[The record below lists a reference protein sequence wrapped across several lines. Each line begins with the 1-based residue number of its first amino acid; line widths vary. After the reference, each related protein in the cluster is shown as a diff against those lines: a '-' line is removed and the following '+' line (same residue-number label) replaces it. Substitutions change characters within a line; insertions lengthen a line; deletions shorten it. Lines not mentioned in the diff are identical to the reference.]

1 LDNQDLKS
9 IINTACKYNDI
20 EVLEKIASSKII
32 KTAGVRD
39 LLQGLGLQ
47 MSQTANESQF
57 KDKSALSNFIATS
70 STAGDREGAKEIYDW
85 WVQKVKEI
93 GTASVN
99 LNIAVFNSTTNYER
113 DITFSARGCV
123 ELSDLIQVWNMLPAN
138 DIHKLYGYDP
148 TSISGSGIY
157 VDREIP
163 PSVFDHTVV
172 DQNGNEIWPAP
183 SSPPP
188 AGIGASRPASRLT
201 SPTLDPVPM
210 GTTFVNVIK
219 GGGGNLGYLDELRIQ
234 LKSNPPKLSDNIHVK
249 MFDILNSSMN
259 DKAMS
264 SMIRKNALAET
275 PRAGLISNWK
285 YIVSLPKEIENRMA
299 KTPKTI
305 MDYKQKLALKKY
317 GRDLSQILNHRI
329 KFDEFVFNPSAPA
342 PGPTRSVGLES
353 EIPFYK
359 INELANNYFV
369 EPIVQTQVLPLM
381 RRTGE
386 LLNKI
391 IPELDKDSS
400 LTRNIIKTVFTPSDY
415 LNSRGKNFH

>member
-1 LDNQDLKS
+1 
-9 IINTACKYNDI
+9 
-20 EVLEKIASSKII
+20 
-32 KTAGVRD
+32 
-39 LLQGLGLQ
+39 
-47 MSQTANESQF
+47 
-57 KDKSALSNFIATS
+57 
-70 STAGDREGAKEIYDW
+70 
-85 WVQKVKEI
+85 
-93 GTASVN
+93 
-99 LNIAVFNSTTNYER
+99 
-113 DITFSARGCV
+113 
-123 ELSDLIQVWNMLPAN
+123 
-138 DIHKLYGYDP
+138 
-148 TSISGSGIY
+148 
-157 VDREIP
+157 
-163 PSVFDHTVV
+163 
-172 DQNGNEIWPAP
+172 
-183 SSPPP
+183 
-188 AGIGASRPASRLT
+188 
-201 SPTLDPVPM
+201 
-210 GTTFVNVIK
+210 VNVIK

-329 KFDEFVFNPSAPA
+329 KFDEYVFNPTTPA

-369 EPIVQTQVLPLM
+369 QSIVQTQVLPLM

-400 LTRNIIKTVFTPSDY
+400 LTRNIIKTVVTPSDY

>member
-163 PSVFDHTVV
+163 PFVFDHTVV

-400 LTRNIIKTVFTPSDY
+400 LTRNIIKTVVTPSDY